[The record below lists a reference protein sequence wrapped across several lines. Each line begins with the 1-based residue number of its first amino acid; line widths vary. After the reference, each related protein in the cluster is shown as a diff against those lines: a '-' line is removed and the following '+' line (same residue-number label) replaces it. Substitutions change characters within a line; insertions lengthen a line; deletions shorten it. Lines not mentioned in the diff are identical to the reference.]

1 MWAFAGRQH
10 AREGPVFLII
20 KRRLFQL
27 IRCIAFFVRV
37 VVWGW
42 GWGWGGIVD
51 RDVSQKNFE
60 GNTDSDIHL

>member
-1 MWAFAGRQH
+1 MLERGLY
-10 AREGPVFLII
+10 FLSESDGSFS
-20 KRRLFQL
+20 LY
-27 IRCIAFFVRV
+27 IAFFVRV

>member
-20 KRRLFQL
+20 KRRLFKL
-27 IRCIAFFVRV
+27 IHCFLRACGCVGV
-37 VVWGW
+37 GV
-42 GWGWGGIVD
+42 GGIVD

>member
-42 GWGWGGIVD
+42 GGIVD